1 MEGSGRRWWRA
12 DLAMA
17 AVVTLG
23 MAAAVVVSGPASAL
37 PRAGAT
43 VVALG
48 LLALAVRRRRPL
60 AVAVVAATV
69 VVVEVVAAPDGT
81 QAPAFVALMVAA
93 YSLGAHAGR
102 VGLTAGAAVSLA
114 AVVVAQLL
122 APRAPG
128 YSHAAAITF
137 FGAILAVAP
146 MAVGIVVR
154 VQASLGRRLRD
165 RTESNRVGIAERI
178 DDGKA
183 EQRVRIRADVE
194 RAVLGGLDAM
204 RPYASVAGL
213 ADVTAVRDLGREV
226 LGRMRGLLGEL
237 RTDDLDGAAA
247 PARAPGRGLTE
258 LRAMVDRVLAAEV
271 TAPARRRTVWSV
283 LTPARVD
290 LALAVLAGAYALLVV
305 ASTIGSA
312 TAAGPST
319 GAASTSAVGYAAAAV
334 GAMAALAAAGVR
346 RRPFTATM
354 VAMALV
360 VGYAAL
366 IRPADAFEGWVA
378 GLDLIVFP
386 FLVGAALDL
395 GAAAAGLA
403 ACVITAGLT
412 VLASRASL
420 SLADLA
426 TLGISAGAWMAGRVL
441 RGGARALDAEARLSA
456 AELAT
461 QQAVLLAA
469 LHADRAD
476 VARDL
481 HDAVGHVMTGIVL
494 QASAAIRVWDT
505 PRADAHIVDLRHSLA
520 EALDELRPLLGR
532 LAVDPD
538 PSAEIGGIDAL
549 IERAR
554 RTGLPVVVHGSLPP
568 SEVDAVVYRV
578 VQESLTNAAR
588 HAPGTAVTL
597 RFATDEESIVVEVA
611 NAVPSAVLAG
621 LAQAGSGQG
630 LRGMAER
637 VSARGGD
644 LHAAPTAEGGFVVR
658 ARVPRARVVA

>member
-1 MEGSGRRWWRA
+1 MHRHLIPLLSAGAVALVPKSALAHPASPLARS
-12 DLAMA
+12 DLWSAWSWEP
-17 AVVTLG
+17 
-23 MAAAVVVSGPASAL
+23 AVVVLLVASGALYIAGVGRLWSKGVGTGIRVWEASAFG
-37 PRAGAT
+37 AGWLA
-43 VVALG
+43 AA
-48 LLALAVRRRRPL
+48 LALVSPL
-60 AVAVVAATV
+60 HALSGSLFSAHMAQH
-69 VVVEVVAAPDGT
+69 EVLIALSAP
-81 QAPAFVALMVAA
+81 
-93 YSLGAHAGR
+93 
-102 VGLTAGAAVSLA
+102 
-114 AVVVAQLL
+114 LL
-122 APRAPG
+122 
-128 YSHAAAITF
+128 
-137 FGAILAVAP
+137 
-146 MAVGIVVR
+146 
-154 VQASLGRRLRD
+154 
-165 RTESNRVGIAERI
+165 
-178 DDGKA
+178 
-183 EQRVRIRADVE
+183 
-194 RAVLGGLDAM
+194 
-204 RPYASVAGL
+204 
-213 ADVTAVRDLGREV
+213 V
-226 LGRMRGLLGEL
+226 LGRPVIPFLWAMPPHWRSGIGRAT
-237 RTDDLDGAAA
+237 RTSVMSA
-247 PARAPGRGLTE
+247 
-258 LRAMVDRVLAAEV
+258 
-271 TAPARRRTVWSV
+271 VWSV

-378 GLDLIVFP
+378 ALDLIVFP
-386 FLVGAALDL
+386 FLVGAALGL

-549 IERAR
+549 IQRAR